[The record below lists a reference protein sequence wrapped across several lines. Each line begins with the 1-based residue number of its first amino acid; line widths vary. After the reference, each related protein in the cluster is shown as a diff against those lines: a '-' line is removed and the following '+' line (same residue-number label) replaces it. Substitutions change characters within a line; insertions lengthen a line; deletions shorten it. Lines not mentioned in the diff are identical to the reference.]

1 MSSRFTVRKL
11 APTFECVPFGD
22 KPRLIV
28 HVPHA
33 STEIDESVRAGIQLD
48 EAELAAELAVM
59 TDWYTDR
66 LALDACA
73 RGAAPVVVF
82 VNRLSR
88 LVIDPER
95 LCDGAEPMAEM
106 GMGAVYT
113 RTASGA
119 RLRAP
124 DRQRDAALM
133 KRFFEPYA
141 TAVADL
147 VDEALTNRGTATI
160 VDLHS
165 YRPLPLRYEP
175 DPTAPRPGVCIGTDD
190 FHTPQALI
198 DHTRAVFAGITGG
211 FDLNTPFTGTYVPL
225 RHYRVD
231 ARVRSVMIEIR
242 RDLYLDEPTHD
253 LHTGYGILVARLAQL
268 LGKLAG

>member
-1 MSSRFTVRKL
+1 M
-11 APTFECVPFGD
+11 
-22 KPRLIV
+22 

-33 STEIDESVRAGIQLD
+33 STDIDEAERAGIQLGD
-48 EAELAAELAVM
+48 AELAAELAVM
-59 TDWYTDR
+59 TDWHTDR

-73 RGAAPVVVF
+73 RSAASVVVF

-95 LCDGAEPMAEM
+95 LSDEAEPMAEV

-113 RTASGA
+113 RTAGGA
-119 RLRAP
+119 TLRAP
-124 DRQRDAALM
+124 DRQRDADLM
-133 KRFFEPYA
+133 KRFFKPYA
-141 TAVADL
+141 TAFADL
-147 VDEALTNRGTATI
+147 VDEVLTNHGTATI

-165 YRPLPLRYEP
+165 YRPLPLPYEP
-175 DPTAPRPGVCIGTDD
+175 DPSAPRPGVCIGTDD
-190 FHTPQALI
+190 FHTPEALI

-211 FDLNTPFTGTYVPL
+211 FDLNTPFTGTYVPV

-242 RDLYLDEPTHD
+242 RDLYLDEPAHD
-253 LHTGYGILVARLAQL
+253 LHTGYDVLVGRLAQL
-268 LGKLAG
+268 LAALAE